1 MWDILEDLWPLWRP
15 GERVVDWK
23 ILGGEW
29 KKKLSEKEAAE
40 ATYVPKDLS
49 VRKPCR
55 KLLLEA
61 GICER
66 EHQFQ
71 SIFLKF
77 HCAEFFSTFFFPEV
91 HHHWCK
97 QLKSW
102 RRPVPFSAVESTS
115 KVGGQEKKLLF
126 GKIISRVLFFGSF
139 LCLLGEL
146 RKEKR
151 KLTTLQLSELLAS
164 ICSPL
169 STD

>member
-1 MWDILEDLWPLWRP
+1 MWDILEDVWPLWRP

-61 GICER
+61 GKCER

-115 KVGGQEKKLLF
+115 KVGGQEKNFFLAKLYPGF
-126 GKIISRVLFFGSF
+126 SF
-139 LCLLGEL
+139 LVAFYVSWENW
-146 RKEKR
+146 EKR
-151 KLTTLQLSELLAS
+151 KGSWQLSNSAS
-164 ICSPL
+164 F
-169 STD
+169 